1 MQRLYKELN
10 KKLQD
15 CTVKLLM
22 EKLRERITME
32 NGGMVLVFLKI
43 YSRKMRR
50 IKSSYTFLMMLCCT
64 VLIFPFVRCQ
74 KNVNPD
80 ANEFQQDFTDLEIN
94 GVHDL
99 KWGMV
104 DSILI
109 YFEEGIVYKVVS
121 DDSCS
126 YNRKIT
132 PSFPARKTITNRL
145 VIENLME
152 SVSHLKM
159 IADYSV
165 DVNKKMVVFFPGYIK
180 NYYLSTNLLQFR
192 DSVYIISDKLYD
204 DLQNI
209 GVIDADDEKVM
220 TDSVWESM
228 GY

>member
-1 MQRLYKELN
+1 
-10 KKLQD
+10 
-15 CTVKLLM
+15 
-22 EKLRERITME
+22 
-32 NGGMVLVFLKI
+32 
-43 YSRKMRR
+43 
-50 IKSSYTFLMMLCCT
+50 MMLCCT

-104 DSILI
+104 DSIMI

-180 NYYLSTNLLQFR
+180 NYYLSTNLLQFG

>member
-1 MQRLYKELN
+1 M
-10 KKLQD
+10 
-15 CTVKLLM
+15 
-22 EKLRERITME
+22 
-32 NGGMVLVFLKI
+32 
-43 YSRKMRR
+43 
-50 IKSSYTFLMMLCCT
+50 
-64 VLIFPFVRCQ
+64 
-74 KNVNPD
+74 
-80 ANEFQQDFTDLEIN
+80 
-94 GVHDL
+94 
-99 KWGMV
+99 
-104 DSILI
+104 
-109 YFEEGIVYKVVS
+109 
-121 DDSCS
+121 
-126 YNRKIT
+126 
-132 PSFPARKTITNRL
+132 

-192 DSVYIISDKLYD
+192 DFVYIISDKLYD